1 MEKKNLSFDRLSL
14 DKLKNMD
21 KKVLKKI
28 AVGVA
33 AVIVVTFGLY
43 KVNIL
48 GTTEVKVTE
57 VEIGNLS
64 DMNLYTGMVVP
75 GEVIPVYISA
85 PAVVEKVLVTEGEH
99 VTKDTELMIFS
110 NKSIIENE
118 NLLKVNELDIRD
130 MELRIADLESGSM
143 KLELDNR
150 LLEIENLKEMVIA
163 DERRLPVVQQET
175 RVLQER
181 ADVYTKLLEKDGV
194 SATEANR
201 IISEAGRKKVEFED
215 LKTNLT
221 LNKQKYELSKVSY
234 ESLKRQLDINKAQL
248 NSNLE
253 KLRLENEQLLL
264 RDKQLKE
271 PLKAG
276 TDGVVVGLDVV
287 EGTITQPGQRL
298 LSISTSGENIV
309 NVEVPL
315 YQADAIKKGQPAI
328 IISRDYEG
336 DKEYKGIVER
346 VSTAAVA
353 SKYTKGNDKVIQVE
367 VSIKED
373 NDLRPG
379 FIADVEISGQ
389 AKSAVPLIN
398 SFSVMEENGEHF
410 VYIVDGR
417 RARKQKINV
426 GARTSG
432 TYEVMDLPVGT
443 KVIVNPFKVR
453 NGEKVRI
460 VN

>member
-1 MEKKNLSFDRLSL
+1 MEKKNLSFDKLSL

-33 AVIVVTFGLY
+33 AVIIATFGLY

-75 GEVIPVYISA
+75 GEVIPAVIIATFGLYKVNILGTTEVKVTEVEIGNLSDMNLYTGMVVPGEVIPIYISA

-110 NKSIIENE
+110 SKSIVENE

-150 LLEIENLKEMVIA
+150 LLEIENLKEMVVA

-253 KLRLENEQLLL
+253 KLKLQNEQLLL

-298 LSISTSGENIV
+298 LSISTSGENMV

-336 DKEYKGIVER
+336 DREYKGRVER

-379 FIADVEISGQ
+379 FIADVEISG
-389 AKSAVPLIN
+389 
-398 SFSVMEENGEHF
+398 
-410 VYIVDGR
+410 
-417 RARKQKINV
+417 
-426 GARTSG
+426 
-432 TYEVMDLPVGT
+432 DL
-443 KVIVNPFKVR
+443 
-453 NGEKVRI
+453 
-460 VN
+460 